1 MCLLSPAAQA
11 ASTAPT
17 ILVTGDSLSA
27 AYGIPLEQG
36 WVALLQKRLEQ
47 KGYPYTVVNT
57 SVSGETTAGGLGRL
71 GKELQQYKPD
81 LVVIELG
88 ANDGLRG
95 LSLKQMHKNLQAMI
109 EQSRAADA
117 EVLLLGMRLPSNYG
131 QAYTE
136 QFHQTF
142 KDVAEQTKVPLVP
155 FLLEDIALNRSMFQE
170 DGVHP
175 TAAAQPALLEH
186 VWTKLEE
193 MLQPTAQVAQE

>member
-1 MCLLSPAAQA
+1 MLSPAAQA

-81 LVVIELG
+81 LVIIELG

-155 FLLEDIALNRSMFQE
+155 FLLEGIALDRSMFQD

-175 TAAAQPALLEH
+175 TAKAQPALLER